1 MKYVL
6 NRIFNMSFKNMFK
19 QINVVHERSNKN
31 RILIFFD
38 MIICGFKYEAG
49 YMDYMLFEMYNL
61 NSKQRK
67 TIMTRGKNNKLI
79 KKYNDFKYKD
89 YFLMKDKFDNKFKK
103 YLKRDFLVINENN
116 ENDFNLFIKKHPI
129 FFGKP
134 LDGQCGKRIEKIN
147 ANEYKGNLF
156 KHLLDNKLFL
166 IEEPIIQNEE
176 INKLHPCSINTIR
189 MVTIYNKEKK
199 EGKVAACYF
208 RIGNGKCVDNFNS
221 GGMVVPVDRKT
232 GTILY
237 PAQDKAGNL
246 YYNHPLTNT
255 PIVGYKIP
263 LFKEAIKL
271 AEELSSVIPEI
282 GVVGWDIAITP
293 NEPVVVEGNE
303 FPGHDIYQLPPHR
316 TNGIGVLPDFEKI
329 LGHKL

>member
-1 MKYVL
+1 
-6 NRIFNMSFKNMFK
+6 MFK

-31 RILIFFD
+31 RVLIFFD

-79 KKYNDFKYKD
+79 KNNND
-89 YFLMKDKFDNKFKK
+89 FKK
-103 YLKRDFLVINENN
+103 YLKRYFLVINENN

-147 ANEYKGNLF
+147 INEFKGNLF
-156 KHLLDNKLFL
+156 KHLLDNKLYL
-166 IEEPIIQNEE
+166 VEEPIIQNEI

-189 MVTIYNKEKK
+189 MVTVYNKEKK
-199 EGKVAACYF
+199 EGKVAVAYF

-221 GGMVVPVDRKT
+221 GGMVVPVDIKT

-237 PAQDKAGNL
+237 PAQDKTGNL

-263 LFKEAIKL
+263 LFKEALKL
-271 AEELSSVIPEI
+271 AEELSTIIPEM

-316 TNGIGVLPDFEKI
+316 TNGIGVLPDFEKA

>member
-1 MKYVL
+1 MKYVF
-6 NRIFNMSFKNMFK
+6 NRIFNMNFKNMFK
-19 QINVVHERSNKN
+19 QIDVVHKRSKKNK
-31 RILIFFD
+31 ILIFFD

-79 KKYNDFKYKD
+79 KKYNNFEYKD

-103 YLKRDFLVINENN
+103 YLKRDFLVLNNN
-116 ENDFNLFIKKHPI
+116 EKEFNLFIKKHSII
-129 FFGKP
+129 FAKP
-134 LDGQCGKRIEKIN
+134 LDGQCGKKIEKIVIKD
-147 ANEYKGNLF
+147 YKGNLY
-156 KHLLDNKLFL
+156 KHLIDNKLFL
-166 IEEPIIQNEE
+166 IEQPIIQNDE
-176 INKLHPCSINTIR
+176 INKLHPFSINTIR
-189 MVTIYNKEKK
+189 MVTIYNNNQ
-199 EGKVAACYF
+199 GKVAVCYF

-221 GGMVVPVDRKT
+221 GGMVVPVDIKT
-232 GTILY
+232 GIVNY

-271 AEELSSVIPEI
+271 AEELSKVIPEM

-293 NEPVVVEGNE
+293 TEPVVVEGNE

-316 TNGIGVLPDFEKI
+316 TNGIGVLPDFEKA

>member
-1 MKYVL
+1 MKYVI

-19 QINVVHERSNKN
+19 QINVVHERSKKN
-31 RILIFFD
+31 RIFIFLD

-61 NSKQRK
+61 NSNQRK

-79 KKYNDFKYKD
+79 KTYNDFNYKN
-89 YFLMKDKFDNKFKK
+89 YFLMKNEFDNKFKK
-103 YLKRDFLVINENN
+103 YLHRDFLVIKDNKKEF
-116 ENDFNLFIKKHPI
+116 NDFIKKHPI
-129 FFGKP
+129 FFAKP
-134 LDGQCGKRIEKIN
+134 LDGQCGKRIEKIDVN
-147 ANEYKGNLF
+147 KYDGDLF
-156 KHLLDNKLFL
+156 KHLIDNKLFL
-166 IEEPIIQNEE
+166 LEEPIIQHDEV
-176 INKLHPCSINTIR
+176 NKLHPCSINTIR
-189 MVTIYNKEKK
+189 MVTVYNKEKK
-199 EGKVAACYF
+199 QGKVAVAYF

-221 GGMVVPVDRKT
+221 GGMVVPIDKKT

-263 LFKEAIKL
+263 DFDKAISL
-271 AEELSSVIPEI
+271 AEELSCIIPEM

-293 NEPVVVEGNE
+293 KGPVVVEGNE

-316 TNGIGVLPDFEKI
+316 TNGIGVLPEFEEI